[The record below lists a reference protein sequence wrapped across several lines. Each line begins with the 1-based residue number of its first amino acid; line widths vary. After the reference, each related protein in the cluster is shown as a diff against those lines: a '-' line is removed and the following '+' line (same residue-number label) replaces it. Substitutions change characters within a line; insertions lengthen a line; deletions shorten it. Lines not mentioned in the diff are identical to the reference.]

1 MPDYNPL
8 MDEVLDDPYP
18 IYKQLR
24 DEAPAY
30 YVEEFDCW
38 ALSRFDDIWVQTGM
52 SKTYSA
58 SQRGTTPAHLL
69 TNQLPVFPSV
79 NMMDPPEH
87 TRNRALIS
95 GAFKP
100 HRVASLEPLVREIVN
115 RHIDDIAPKGGC
127 DLVSDYIAKIS
138 VEVSCKLLGLPVED
152 GDYLNGLVNRFFE
165 RERGQRG
172 MTENGL
178 AAAEELNAYLDT
190 IVKERRKKPEDA
202 DVLIN
207 AYLGAKFDGKPLPD
221 DNIASQMATLVI
233 GSTDSFPKI
242 FAGGLLELDR
252 RPDVRNELVKDP
264 SLIPDAFQEMLRYCM
279 PTQLLG
285 RTLMCD
291 VEIHG
296 QTMKQGQ
303 AVMFLFVSAN
313 RDEREFPDPD
323 NFDIRRC
330 PKRILTFGHGNHA
343 CLGTHIAALEG
354 CIALEALIQR
364 IPEFAIDESK
374 IERLRSE
381 FVSGITALP
390 ATYPSA

>member
-1 MPDYNPL
+1 MVHYNPL

-24 DEAPAY
+24 DEAPAF

-52 SKTYSA
+52 SKSYSA
-58 SQRGTTPAHLL
+58 AQRGTTPAHLL

-100 HRVASLEPLVREIVN
+100 HRVASLEPLVREIVG
-115 RHIDDIAPKGGC
+115 RHIDEIAPKGEC
-127 DLVSDYIAKIS
+127 DLVRDYIAKIS

-165 RERGQRG
+165 RERGRRG

-178 AAAEELNAYLDT
+178 AAADELNSYLDV

-207 AYLGAKFDGKPLPD
+207 AYLGAKFDGKSLPD

-242 FAGGLLELDR
+242 FAAGLLELYRSPHVRKEMVMDR
-252 RPDVRNELVKDP
+252 A
-264 SLIPDAFQEMLRYCM
+264 LIPDAFQEMLRYGM

-285 RTLMCD
+285 RTLLND

-296 QTMKQGQ
+296 QTMKRGQG
-303 AVMFLFVSAN
+303 VLFLFVSAN

-323 NFDIRRC
+323 RFDIRRS
-330 PKRILTFGHGNHA
+330 PKRILTFGHGNHS

-354 CIALEALIQR
+354 SIALEALIGR
-364 IPEFAIDESK
+364 IPEYNIDENK
-374 IERLRSE
+374 VERLRSE

-390 ATYPSA
+390 ATYPAT

>member
-1 MPDYNPL
+1 

-30 YVEEFDCW
+30 YVDEFDLW
-38 ALSRFDDIWVQTGM
+38 ALSRFEDIWEQTGDAR
-52 SKTYSA
+52 SYSA
-58 SQRGTTPAHLL
+58 SQRGTTPAHLV

-100 HRVASLEPLVREIVN
+100 RRVAKLEPLVREIVG
-115 RHIDDIAPKGGC
+115 RHIDDIAPKGEC
-127 DLVSDYIAKIS
+127 DLVGDYIAKIS
-138 VEVSCKLLGLPVED
+138 VEVSCNLLGLPVED

-165 RERGQRG
+165 RERGHHG
-172 MTENGL
+172 MTESGL
-178 AAAEELNAYLDT
+178 AAAEELNAYLEK
-190 IVKERRKKPEDA
+190 IVVERRKKPEDA

-207 AYLGAKFDGKPLPD
+207 AYLGAEFDGKPLPD

-233 GSTDSFPKI
+233 GSTYRFPKI
-242 FAGGLLELDR
+242 VAAGLLELHRSPEQRAD
-252 RPDVRNELVKDP
+252 LLKDP
-264 SLIPDAFQEMLRYCM
+264 TLIPDAFQEMLRYGM
-279 PTQLLG
+279 PTQNLG
-285 RTLMCD
+285 RTLTRD

-303 AVMFLFVSAN
+303 AVLFLFVSAN

-323 NFDIRRC
+323 RFDIRRC
-330 PKRILTFGHGNHA
+330 PRRILTFGHGNHA

-354 CIALEALIQR
+354 GIALEALLER
-364 IPEFAIDESK
+364 LPEFSIDESK
-374 IERLRSE
+374 VERLRSE
-381 FVSGITALP
+381 FVAGITALP
-390 ATYPSA
+390 STYPAA

>member
-1 MPDYNPL
+1 MVYYNPL
-8 MDEVLDDPYP
+8 MDEILDDPYP

-30 YVEEFDCW
+30 YLEEFDCW
-38 ALSRFDDIWVQTGM
+38 ALSRFEDIWEQSGE
-52 SKTYSA
+52 SKWYSA
-58 SQRGTTPAHLL
+58 AQRGTTPAHLL

-100 HRVASLEPLVREIVN
+100 HRVATLEPLVREIVG
-115 RHIDDIAPKGGC
+115 RHIDDIAQRGEC
-127 DLVSDYIAKIS
+127 DLVGDYIAKIS
-138 VEVSCKLLGLPVED
+138 VEVSCNLLGLPVED

-165 RERGQRG
+165 RERGHHG
-172 MTENGL
+172 MTESGL
-178 AAAEELNAYLDT
+178 AAADELNVYLEK
-190 IVKERRKKPEDA
+190 IVKERRRKPEEG

-207 AYLGAKFDGKPLPD
+207 AYLGAEFDGKPLPD
-221 DNIASQMATLVI
+221 DNVASQMATLVI

-242 FAGGLLELDR
+242 FAAGLLELYRSPECRAD
-252 RPDVRNELVKDP
+252 LVKDP
-264 SLIPDAFQEMLRYCM
+264 KLIPDAFQEMLRHGM

-285 RTLMCD
+285 RTALRD
-291 VEIHG
+291 IEIHG

-303 AVMFLFVSAN
+303 GVLFLFVSAN

-323 NFDIRRC
+323 RFDIRRC
-330 PKRILTFGHGNHA
+330 PRRILTFGHGNHS

-354 CIALEALIQR
+354 GIALEVLLER
-364 IPEFAIDESK
+364 IPEFNIDESK
-374 IERLRSE
+374 VERLRSE
-381 FVSGITALP
+381 FVAGITALP
-390 ATYPSA
+390 ATYRAA